1 MLLLTMTI
9 KFHLLYVYRRKKME
23 KLKNINKKYIHI
35 GIIVLG
41 IIFIFLSAFHENIWF
56 DESYSVAIAK
66 HNFGD
71 IWNITGKDVHPPLY
85 YWMLHIVWMIFGNN
99 VIVFRLFSV
108 LAIAILGILG
118 YTHIRKDFGE
128 NVGFLFSFLTYFL
141 PVMCT
146 YSQEIR
152 MYSWSCLIV
161 TLLAIYGY
169 RLYKNIKDKKE
180 LKVQN
185 KNLIIFGI
193 FSIAACYI
201 HYYALASAGLIN
213 FFLLIYLIKNRK
225 DNTKILRNFIIL
237 AIIQIILYIP
247 WLLYLKGQVAH
258 VEGGFWIS
266 LGLSTLIE
274 VPSFQFRRQLD
285 SDFSF
290 NTNTIISLI
299 AALAMYIYVVYR
311 IYKAKKEKDEMKPG
325 ILSVI
330 LYILVIIAVL
340 IISLLM
346 KQSILFARYLLVI
359 TGIYIFALAFFMAK
373 EKRKWITVLICTII
387 IILGCISNITNIMI
401 NYDDSNMKQ
410 IEYLKENIKP
420 DDIIIYSNI
429 GNGGVIAAFFPDN
442 KQYFYNGDYWDVE
455 EAYKAYGPG
464 METIYNYEDILKD
477 YHGRIWLI
485 DSENLDLYN
494 EIPKE
499 GIKDIIEQK
508 EFETKYQ
515 NYVYTIV
522 LLEKE

>member
-1 MLLLTMTI
+1 MENL
-9 KFHLLYVYRRKKME
+9 KKM
-23 KLKNINKKYIHI
+23 NKKYIHI

-66 HNFGD
+66 HDFGD
-71 IWNITGKDVHPPLY
+71 IWTITGNDVHPPLY

-99 VIVFRLFSV
+99 VIAFRLFSV

-128 NVGFLFSFLTYFL
+128 KVGILFSFLIYFL

-146 YSQEIR
+146 YSQEVR

-161 TLLAIYGY
+161 SLLAIYGY
-169 RLYKNIKDKKE
+169 RLYKNIKEKAE
-180 LKVQN
+180 LKIQN
-185 KNLIIFGI
+185 KNLILFGI

-201 HYYALASAGLIN
+201 HYYALAVAGIVN
-213 FFLLIYLIKNRK
+213 FFLLIYFIKNRK
-225 DNTKILRNFIIL
+225 DNTKIFRNFIIL
-237 AIIQIILYIP
+237 AIIQVILYIP

-258 VEGGFWIS
+258 VGGGFWIS
-266 LGLSTLIE
+266 FGVSTFVEI
-274 VPSFQFRRQLD
+274 PSFQFRRQLD
-285 SDFSF
+285 TNFVFDA
-290 NTNTIISLI
+290 NTIIALV
-299 AALAMYIYVVYR
+299 AAIAMYVYIGYR
-311 IYKAKKEKDEMKPG
+311 MYKAKKEKEEMKPG
-325 ILSVI
+325 VFAWV
-330 LYILVIIAVL
+330 LYLLVIIAVI

-359 TGIYIFALAFFMAK
+359 TGLYAFGLAFFMAK
-373 EKRKWITVLICTII
+373 ERRKWITIMICAVIF
-387 IILGCISNITNIMI
+387 ILGCISNITNIMI
-401 NYDDSNMKQ
+401 NYDNSNMKQ
-410 IEYLKENIKP
+410 IEYLKENIEP
-420 DDIIIYSNI
+420 EDIIVYSNI

-442 KQYFYNGDYWDVE
+442 KQYFYNGAYWDVE

-485 DSENLDLYN
+485 DSENCGLYN
-494 EIPKE
+494 EFPKE
-499 GIKDIIEQK
+499 GTKTIVEPM
-508 EFETKYQ
+508 EFKTKYQ
-515 NYVYTIV
+515 NYIYTIV

>member
-1 MLLLTMTI
+1 MENL
-9 KFHLLYVYRRKKME
+9 KKM
-23 KLKNINKKYIHI
+23 NKKYIHI

-66 HNFGD
+66 HDFGD
-71 IWNITGKDVHPPLY
+71 IWTITGNDVHPPLY

-99 VIVFRLFSV
+99 VIAFRLFSV

-128 NVGFLFSFLTYFL
+128 KVGILFSFLIYFL

-146 YSQEIR
+146 YSQEVR

-161 TLLAIYGY
+161 SLLAIYGY
-169 RLYKNIKDKKE
+169 RLYKNIKEKAE
-180 LKVQN
+180 LKIQN
-185 KNLIIFGI
+185 KNLILFGI

-201 HYYALASAGLIN
+201 HYYALAVVGIVN
-213 FFLLIYLIKNRK
+213 FFLLIYFIKNRK
-225 DNTKILRNFIIL
+225 DNTKIFRNFIIL
-237 AIIQIILYIP
+237 AIIQVILYIP

-258 VEGGFWIS
+258 VGGGFWIS
-266 LGLSTLIE
+266 FGVSTFVEI
-274 VPSFQFRRQLD
+274 PSFQFRRQLD
-285 SDFSF
+285 TNFVFDA
-290 NTNTIISLI
+290 NTIIALV
-299 AALAMYIYVVYR
+299 AAIAMYVYIGYR
-311 IYKAKKEKDEMKPG
+311 MYKAKKEKEEMKPG
-325 ILSVI
+325 VFAWV
-330 LYILVIIAVL
+330 LYLLVIIAVI

-359 TGIYIFALAFFMAK
+359 TGLYAFGLAFFMAK
-373 EKRKWITVLICTII
+373 ERRKWITIMICAVIF
-387 IILGCISNITNIMI
+387 ILGCISNITNIMI
-401 NYDDSNMKQ
+401 NYDNSNMKQ
-410 IEYLKENIKP
+410 IEYLKENIEP
-420 DDIIIYSNI
+420 EDIIVYSNI

-442 KQYFYNGDYWDVE
+442 KQYFYNGAYWDVE

-485 DSENLDLYN
+485 DSENCGLYN
-494 EIPKE
+494 EFPKE
-499 GIKDIIEQK
+499 GTKTIVEPM
-508 EFETKYQ
+508 EFKTKYQ
-515 NYVYTIV
+515 NYIYTIV

>member
-1 MLLLTMTI
+1 MENL
-9 KFHLLYVYRRKKME
+9 KKM
-23 KLKNINKKYIHI
+23 NKKYIHI

-66 HNFGD
+66 HDFGD
-71 IWNITGKDVHPPLY
+71 IWTITGNDVHPPLY

-99 VIVFRLFSV
+99 VIAFRLFSV

-128 NVGFLFSFLTYFL
+128 KVGILFSFLIYFL

-146 YSQEIR
+146 YSQEVR

-161 TLLAIYGY
+161 SLLAIYGY
-169 RLYKNIKDKKE
+169 RLYKNIKEKAE
-180 LKVQN
+180 LKIQN
-185 KNLIIFGI
+185 KNLILFGI

-201 HYYALASAGLIN
+201 HYYALAVAGIVD
-213 FFLLIYLIKNRK
+213 FFLLIYFIKNRK
-225 DNTKILRNFIIL
+225 DNTKIFRNFIIL
-237 AIIQIILYIP
+237 AIIQVILYIP

-258 VEGGFWIS
+258 VGGGFWIS
-266 LGLSTLIE
+266 FGVSTFVEI
-274 VPSFQFRRQLD
+274 PSFQFRRQLD
-285 SDFSF
+285 TNFVFDA
-290 NTNTIISLI
+290 NTIIALV
-299 AALAMYIYVVYR
+299 AAIAMYVYIGYR
-311 IYKAKKEKDEMKPG
+311 MYKAKKEKEEMKPG
-325 ILSVI
+325 VFAWV
-330 LYILVIIAVL
+330 LYLLVIIAVI

-359 TGIYIFALAFFMAK
+359 TGLYAFGLAFFMAK
-373 EKRKWITVLICTII
+373 ERRKWITIMICAVIF
-387 IILGCISNITNIMI
+387 ILGCISNITNIMI
-401 NYDDSNMKQ
+401 NYDNSNMKQ
-410 IEYLKENIKP
+410 IEYLKENIEP
-420 DDIIIYSNI
+420 EDIIVYSNI

-442 KQYFYNGDYWDVE
+442 KQYFYNGAYWDVE

-485 DSENLDLYN
+485 DSENCGLYN
-494 EIPKE
+494 EFPKE
-499 GIKDIIEQK
+499 GTKTIVEPM
-508 EFETKYQ
+508 EFKTKYQ
-515 NYVYTIV
+515 NYIYTIV